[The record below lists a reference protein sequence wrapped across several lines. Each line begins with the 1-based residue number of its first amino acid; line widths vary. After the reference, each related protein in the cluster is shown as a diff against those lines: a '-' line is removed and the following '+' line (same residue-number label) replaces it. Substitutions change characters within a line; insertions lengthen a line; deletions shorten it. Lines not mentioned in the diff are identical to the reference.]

1 MDKTWI
7 LKPRDSIEYKRRLNE
22 FLDFAFANAL
32 SDNMIKCPCPQCG
45 FQFMQTREDAYD
57 HLLIKPFP
65 PGYTLWLRHGE
76 KPADE
81 RSTCTPILDKVTTE
95 ENPYLQMVQ
104 EAFNFTM
111 PPGGEETTTWD
122 PVEDDDLELPYLY
135 NGRSREAQ
143 DFHDLLADGA
153 EELYPGCSKYSK
165 LSFLVKL
172 YHIKCMCR
180 VSDKAMSMILDLLRD
195 AFEQAKLPSTFY
207 EAKKTIRKL
216 GIEYKK
222 VDACPNDC
230 MLYRGDDEDATKC
243 KQCGTS
249 RWKQKTRKGSVT
261 KLKIPVRKNGK
272 PLLAKTLQSDNNDGY
287 LRHPRDAEAWKE
299 FDAKYPCFSNDPRN
313 VRLALASDGFNPF
326 GNMSTKYSIWPVIL
340 IPYNLPP
347 WLCMKQTSFIL
358 SMIIPGPKMP
368 GNDIDVY
375 LEPLVDELKQL
386 WDGVETYDAN
396 KRTTFNMCA
405 ALMWTISDFPGLGN
419 LSRWNTYSGL
429 ACPNCNVDAKPQR
442 LTFSRKWCYMGH
454 RRFLPQSHKYR
465 LDRSRFDEQAESR
478 NPPKKYS
485 GTDILQQQCNMQVT
499 FGKNSTLTAKRRRI
513 SEDADQDD
521 SYWKKRSVFFELP
534 YWKDHMLRHN
544 LDVMHIEKNI
554 CDNVV
559 FTILNDS
566 VKSKDN
572 LKARKDLQSMGIRPE
587 LWPDEGGKY
596 PSAIFTMSNP
606 QKDVFLKTLQ
616 NVIFPDGYSSNIA
629 RCVDIRQRKLYGL
642 KSHDCH
648 ILIEQ
653 LLPILVKNALP
664 SPVSNVIANLSSFF
678 RELCGKAINPMQLGA
693 LQNHVVQTLC
703 QMEMI
708 FPPSF
713 FTVMVHLTVHFVDEL
728 KLGGPVQYR
737 WMYPIEKYLGRLK
750 QYVRNRTQAE
760 GSIAEGYLSEEI
772 LTFCSRYLDN
782 TETRINRPMRV
793 DDRPVEITNNA
804 GCTMFPEIGKASGAV
819 PMDSTVHSK
828 EMKMLACG
836 PMLQARRF
844 GAYNVNGYK
853 FRTIIKED
861 GLKTQNSGV
870 YVSSNTRSYASMRDN
885 RVAVGIVP
893 YYGKIVDI
901 IELNYS
907 CHFTV
912 VLFKCIWADTTTSR
926 GIKED
931 HLGLTSVN
939 FARPIHTGDREEDEP
954 YILASEAQLVY
965 YVRDEVEQEWSV
977 VVHVKPRDLYDMGG
991 ENEDVEA
998 AFSPQPGLN
1007 MSAAGD
1013 ISDLQLTRNDDIEDP
1028 VADVSDNIDYLILNG
1043 VVTGEMKTED
1053 FSSCCASTTF
1063 ANKMALAS
1071 PFSSLE
1077 HAITVARDIWSRKL
1091 NVRSW
1096 VEALS
1101 GRSCSNEYLE
1111 TANEATVQMRFN
1123 NSHGVELEIASKE
1136 ELKYIERAIRE
1147 LLSKKSVQTTDEGD
1161 DDLDAI
1167 SSGGNDISRDV
1178 ELNRVPEEDNETLN
1192 IQHREDVVHAGKR
1205 GFDLNKLP
1213 WFGDE
1218 LSDPRFGKTAAK
1230 RISTFSKT
1238 GHLAEVTEKPLQND
1252 II

>member
-7 LKPRDSIEYKRRLNE
+7 LKPRDSIEYKRGLNK
-22 FLDFAFANAL
+22 FLDFAFVNAS

-81 RSTCTPILDKVTTE
+81 RSTCTPILEKVTTD

-111 PPGGEETTTWD
+111 PPGGEETTTGD

-135 NGRSREAQ
+135 DGRSHEAQ
-143 DFHDLLADGA
+143 NFHDLLADGA
-153 EELYPGCSKYSK
+153 EELYLGCSKYSK

-172 YHIKCMCR
+172 YHIKCMCG
-180 VSDKAMSMILDLLRD
+180 VSDKTMSMILDLLRD

-216 GIEYKK
+216 GLNIKRLMHAQMI
-222 VDACPNDC
+222 ACC
-230 MLYRGDDEDATKC
+230 IRVMM
-243 KQCGTS
+243 
-249 RWKQKTRKGSVT
+249 KTRPNANSVGLHDGSKKRERVP
-261 KLKIPVRKNGK
+261 LRKSK
-272 PLLAKTLQSDNNDGY
+272 YRKTSTDMVWHKESDNNDGY

-299 FDAKYPCFSNDPRN
+299 FDAKYPYFSNDLRN

-326 GNMSTKYSIWPVIL
+326 SNMSTKYSIWPVIL
-340 IPYNLPP
+340 ILYNLPP

-396 KRTTFNMCA
+396 KRTTFKMRA
-405 ALMWTISDFPGLGN
+405 ALMRTISDFPGLEN
-419 LSRWNTYSGL
+419 LSGWNTYSGL

-442 LTFSRKWCYMGH
+442 LTFSRKWCYMGY
-454 RRFLPQSHKYR
+454 RRFLLRSHKYR
-465 LDRSRFDEQAESR
+465 LDRSRFDGQAESR
-478 NPPKKYS
+478 DPPKKYS
-485 GTDILQQQCNMQVT
+485 GTDVLRQQCNMHVT

-513 SEDADQDD
+513 SEDTDQDD
-521 SYWKKRSVFFELP
+521 SYWKKRSVFFDLP

-596 PSAIFTMSNP
+596 HSAIFTMSNP

-616 NVIFPDGYSSNIA
+616 NVVFPDGYSSNIA

-642 KSHDCH
+642 KNHDCH
-648 ILIEQ
+648 ILMEQ

-678 RELCGKAINPMQLGA
+678 QELCGKAINPMQLGS

-713 FTVMVHLTVHFVDEL
+713 FTVMVHLTVHLVDEL
-728 KLGGPVQYR
+728 KLGGPVHYR
-737 WMYPIEKYLGRLK
+737 WMYPIERYLGRLK
-750 QYVRNRTQAE
+750 QYVRNRAQAE
-760 GSIAEGYLSEEI
+760 GSIVEGYLSEEI

-782 TETRINRPMRV
+782 TETRINRPASETKRKLRDQTRSHFKIDRV
-793 DDRPVEITNNA
+793 VHAEFSSRFKRE
-804 GCTMFPEIGKASGAV
+804 V
-819 PMDSTVHSK
+819 PIDSTVHSK
-828 EMKMLACG
+828 EMKLLACG
-836 PMLQARRF
+836 AMLQARRF
-844 GAYNVNGYK
+844 GSYNVNGYK
-853 FRTIIKED
+853 FRTITKED

-870 YVSSNTRSYASMRDN
+870 YVSSNTRSYASMCDN
-885 RVAVGIVP
+885 RVAVGSVP

-931 HLGLTSVN
+931 HLSLISIN
-939 FARPIHTGDREEDEP
+939 FARPIHTGDREEDEL

-965 YVRDEVEQEWSV
+965 YVRDEVDQEWSV

-1007 MSAAGD
+1007 MSASGD
-1013 ISDLQLTRNDDIEDP
+1013 ISDLQLTRDDDIEDP
-1028 VADVSDNIDYLILNG
+1028 VADGSDNIDY
-1043 VVTGEMKTED
+1043 
-1053 FSSCCASTTF
+1053 
-1063 ANKMALAS
+1063 
-1071 PFSSLE
+1071 
-1077 HAITVARDIWSRKL
+1077 
-1091 NVRSW
+1091 
-1096 VEALS
+1096 
-1101 GRSCSNEYLE
+1101 
-1111 TANEATVQMRFN
+1111 
-1123 NSHGVELEIASKE
+1123 
-1136 ELKYIERAIRE
+1136 
-1147 LLSKKSVQTTDEGD
+1147 
-1161 DDLDAI
+1161 
-1167 SSGGNDISRDV
+1167 
-1178 ELNRVPEEDNETLN
+1178 VP
-1192 IQHREDVVHAGKR
+1192 
-1205 GFDLNKLP
+1205 
-1213 WFGDE
+1213 
-1218 LSDPRFGKTAAK
+1218 
-1230 RISTFSKT
+1230 
-1238 GHLAEVTEKPLQND
+1238 
-1252 II
+1252 

>member
-7 LKPRDSIEYKRRLNE
+7 LKPRDSIEYRRGLNM
-22 FLDFAFANAL
+22 FLDFAFANAS

-65 PGYTLWLRHGE
+65 AGYTLWLRHGE
-76 KPADE
+76 KPAGE
-81 RSTCTPILDKVTTE
+81 SSTCTPIVEKPTPEV
-95 ENPYLQMVQ
+95 NPYIQMVH
-104 EAFNFTM
+104 EAFNVTM
-111 PPGGEETTTWD
+111 PPEIEETTTSD
-122 PVEDDDLELPYLY
+122 HVEDDDVELPYLY
-135 NGRSREAQ
+135 DGPSREAQ
-143 DFHDLLADGA
+143 DFVDLLADGA

-172 YHIKCMCR
+172 YHIKCMCG

-195 AFEQAKLPSTFY
+195 AFEQAKFPSTLY

-216 GIEYKK
+216 GIEYKR

-230 MLYRGDDEDATKC
+230 MLYRGEDEGATKC

-249 RWKQKTRKGSVT
+249 RWKQKTRKGSIT

-272 PLLAKTLQSDNNDGY
+272 PLPAKTLRYFPLIPRLQRLFMCSKTSSDMLWHKEADNNDGY
-287 LRHPRDAEAWKE
+287 LRHPRDAEAWKD
-299 FDAKYPCFSNDPRN
+299 FDAKYPSFSNDARS

-326 GNMSTKYSIWPVIL
+326 RNMSTTYSIWPVIL

-347 WLCMKQTSFIL
+347 WLCMKQSSFIL

-396 KRTTFNMCA
+396 KGITFKMRA

-419 LSRWNTYSGL
+419 LSGWNTYSGL
-429 ACPNCNVDAKPQR
+429 ACPTCNVDAKAQR
-442 LTFSRKWCYMGH
+442 LTFSRKWCYTGH
-454 RRFLPQSHKYR
+454 RRFLNQGHKYR
-465 LDRSRFDEQAESR
+465 VDRIRFDGQVESR
-478 NPPKKYS
+478 DPPKKYS
-485 GTDILQQQCNMQVT
+485 GADVLRQQCNMQVS
-499 FGKNSTLTAKRRRI
+499 FGKSSTLTAKRRRI
-513 SEDADQDD
+513 GEDADQDD

-554 CDNVV
+554 CDNLV

-572 LKARKDLQSMGIRPE
+572 LKARKDLQSMDIRSE

-616 NVIFPDGYSSNIA
+616 NVVFPDGYSSNIA

-648 ILIEQ
+648 ILMEQ

-664 SPVSNVIANLSSFF
+664 PPVSNVIANLSSFF
-678 RELCGKAINPMQLGA
+678 RELCGKAVNPMNLGD

-713 FTVMVHLTVHFVDEL
+713 FTVMVHLTVHLVDEL
-728 KLGGPVQYR
+728 KLGGPVHYR
-737 WMYPIEKYLGRLK
+737 WMYPIERYLGRLK
-750 QYVRNRTQAE
+750 QYVRNRAQAE

-782 TETRINRPMRV
+782 TETRLNRPARV
-793 DDRPVEITNNA
+793 DDRPVDTTNNT
-804 GCTMFPEIGKASGAV
+804 GCTMFPEIGKGSGAVSHFVLTPMERDQAHRHVLVNCEAVAPFIESETKRKLRDQTRSQSKIDRVVHAEFPRRFKREV
-819 PMDSTVHSK
+819 PMDSTIHSQ
-828 EMKMLACG
+828 EMKLLACG

-853 FRTIIKED
+853 FRTITKED

-885 RVAVGIVP
+885 RVAVGSVP
-893 YYGKIVDI
+893 YYEKIVDI

-931 HLGLTSVN
+931 HLGLISVN

-965 YVRDEVEQEWSV
+965 YVRDEVDQEWSV

-1007 MSAAGD
+1007 MSAVGD
-1013 ISDLQLTRNDDIEDP
+1013 ISDLQLTRDDDIEDP
-1028 VADVSDNIDYLILNG
+1028 VADDSDNIDY
-1043 VVTGEMKTED
+1043 
-1053 FSSCCASTTF
+1053 
-1063 ANKMALAS
+1063 
-1071 PFSSLE
+1071 
-1077 HAITVARDIWSRKL
+1077 
-1091 NVRSW
+1091 
-1096 VEALS
+1096 
-1101 GRSCSNEYLE
+1101 
-1111 TANEATVQMRFN
+1111 
-1123 NSHGVELEIASKE
+1123 
-1136 ELKYIERAIRE
+1136 
-1147 LLSKKSVQTTDEGD
+1147 
-1161 DDLDAI
+1161 
-1167 SSGGNDISRDV
+1167 
-1178 ELNRVPEEDNETLN
+1178 VP
-1192 IQHREDVVHAGKR
+1192 
-1205 GFDLNKLP
+1205 
-1213 WFGDE
+1213 
-1218 LSDPRFGKTAAK
+1218 
-1230 RISTFSKT
+1230 
-1238 GHLAEVTEKPLQND
+1238 
-1252 II
+1252 